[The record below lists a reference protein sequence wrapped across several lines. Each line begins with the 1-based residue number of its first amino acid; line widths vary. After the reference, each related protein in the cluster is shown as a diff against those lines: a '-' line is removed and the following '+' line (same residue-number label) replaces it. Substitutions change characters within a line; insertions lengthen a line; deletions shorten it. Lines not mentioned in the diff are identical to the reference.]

1 MKCSLCSLDIE
12 VTKSGWD
19 KGNNPQPIRE
29 PSARCCD
36 WCDKNLVIPLRIRM
50 IQNRN
55 QLSGKA
61 ADFFA
66 ARALPSNAFD
76 GGKSHDNK

>member
-19 KGNNPQPIRE
+19 QGNNPQPLRE

-36 WCDKNLVIPLRIRM
+36 WCNTNLVLPLRIHM
-50 IQNRN
+50 CKNRKK
-55 QLSGKA
+55 LSGKA
-61 ADFFA
+61 ADFITS
-66 ARALPSNAFD
+66 RMLPDDAFD
-76 GGKSHDNK
+76 GGKDNG

>member
-19 KGNNPQPIRE
+19 KGNNPQPLLD

-36 WCDKNLVIPLRIRM
+36 WCNANLVLPLRIRM
-50 IQNRN
+50 CKNKK

-61 ADFFA
+61 ADFIA
-66 ARALPSNAFD
+66 SRTLPADAFD
-76 GGKSHDNK
+76 GGKANG